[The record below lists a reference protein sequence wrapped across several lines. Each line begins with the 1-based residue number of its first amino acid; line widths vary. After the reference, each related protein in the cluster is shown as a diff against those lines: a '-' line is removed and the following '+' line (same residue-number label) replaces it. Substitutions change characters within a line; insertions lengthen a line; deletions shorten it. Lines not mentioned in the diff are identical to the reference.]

1 MNYANDACARWIA
14 QNTEMSWDGT
24 YNGAPC
30 QIGVYALIIEYN
42 TTDDS
47 HASNLKYTGTLN
59 LIR

>member
-1 MNYANDACARWIA
+1 
-14 QNTEMSWDGT
+14 MSWDGT

-30 QIGVYALIIEYN
+30 QIGVYALIIEYIEYN
-42 TTDDS
+42 TTDGS